1 LSSSEIL
8 RLILSKIDPKLVEG
22 GVKPVDGGFQVLV
35 GRWQQTGKDTEA
47 IVTWLK
53 STFGP
58 ILQVAWEAYKA
69 QYV

>member
-1 LSSSEIL
+1 L
-8 RLILSKIDPKLVEG
+8 RLILSKIDPKLVDG
-22 GVKPVDGGFQVLV
+22 GVKQVDGGFQVFA
-35 GRWQQTGKDTEA
+35 GYRWQQTGKDTEV

-58 ILQVAWEAYKA
+58 ILQVAWETYKA